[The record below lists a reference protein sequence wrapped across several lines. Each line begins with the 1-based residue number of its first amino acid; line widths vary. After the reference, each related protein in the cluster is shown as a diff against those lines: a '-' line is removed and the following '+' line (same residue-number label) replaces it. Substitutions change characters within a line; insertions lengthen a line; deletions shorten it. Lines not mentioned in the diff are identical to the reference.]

1 MQSRG
6 PWTELWGNE
15 TAGGSMQKIKFIYIF
30 DTEKLDARELFS
42 KEKEK

>member
-1 MQSRG
+1 MNRTLG
-6 PWTELWGNE
+6 DE
-15 TAGGSMQKIKFIYIF
+15 TAGGSLQKVKFIFIF

>member
-1 MQSRG
+1 
-6 PWTELWGNE
+6 
-15 TAGGSMQKIKFIYIF
+15 MQKIKFIYIF